1 MDEYQIRAML
11 EAQLQRLSEY
21 AKALDGDRLV
31 ETSAVMAQIS
41 GILLYTQRAA
51 GGASGTYGIHNCG
64 ASAPCPYNP
73 LGGKGQ
79 TFLISSE

>member
-21 AKALDGDRLV
+21 AKTLDGDRLV
-31 ETSAVMAQIS
+31 EASAVMAQIS
-41 GILLYTQRAA
+41 GLLLYTRPVAS
-51 GGASGTYGIHNCG
+51 GASGTYGIHRCG
-64 ASAPCPYNP
+64 DFAPCPYNP